1 MWKFIG
7 RAFKGLGKILGIG
20 ALVGV
25 GGSLITGE
33 SSIPDIFNAII
44 LACLGVFFIWLLF
57 KFIKK

>member
-7 RAFKGLGKILGIG
+7 KAFSRLGKFLGIG

-44 LACLGVFFIWLLF
+44 LSVLGIFFIWLLF

>member
-7 RAFKGLGKILGIG
+7 RAFSGLGKLLGIS

-33 SSIPDIFNAII
+33 SSIPDILNAII
-44 LACLGVFFIWLLF
+44 LAGLGIFFIWLLF
-57 KFIKK
+57 KFIKR